1 VGFEEMKERMG
12 WVYAAGSTSEEE
24 EEREDGG
31 GGCGAEGGSC
41 WLERVELER
50 MGICFVI
57 VKVDGR

>member
-1 VGFEEMKERMG
+1 M
-12 WVYAAGSTSEEE
+12 YAAGSTSEEE

-31 GGCGAEGGSC
+31 GGCGAEGGGC